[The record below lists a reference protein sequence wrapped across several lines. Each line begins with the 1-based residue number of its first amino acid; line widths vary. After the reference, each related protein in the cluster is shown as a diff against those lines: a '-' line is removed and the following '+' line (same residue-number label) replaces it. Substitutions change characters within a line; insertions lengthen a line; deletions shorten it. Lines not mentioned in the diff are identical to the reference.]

1 MKLALAAGL
10 ALASTLILA
19 DAAAAQGAMAGV
31 RAACQSDLQ
40 TLCAGVQPGGGRI
53 KACLKDHKD
62 QVSAGCKSALAQ
74 MMADKKSGTAPQ
86 AH

>member
-19 DAAAAQGAMAGV
+19 DAAAARGAMAGV

-74 MMADKKSGTAPQ
+74 MTADKKAGTAPQ